1 MVKTKVTQS
10 RGRKV
15 RDFEIN
21 MEETE
26 SEFIFWVEEGGSF
39 VLIVH
44 VFTTK
49 HDMQRKL
56 WGKCVI

>member
-21 MEETE
+21 MEEAD
-26 SEFIFWVEEGGSF
+26 SEFLFWVEERGSF
-39 VLIVH
+39 GLIVH
-44 VFTTK
+44 VFTT
-49 HDMQRKL
+49 
-56 WGKCVI
+56 